1 MTPAQKN
8 FDYRRYLIFRLSEN
22 FKFKEIAEFMG
33 IERTTIYHYLKTHKQ
48 LIEVDKNYQK
58 ICSSKTTNNIIDA
71 QIQFIK
77 ERLVNVKNPR
87 TKKRK
92 LTPKRKI
99 GKL

>member
-22 FKFKEIAEFMG
+22 FKFKDIAEFMG
-33 IERTTIYHYLKTHKQ
+33 IEITTIYHYLKTHKQ

-58 ICSSKTTNNIIDA
+58 ICSSKTTNNLIDA
-71 QIQFIK
+71 QIEFLK
-77 ERLVNVKNPR
+77 ESLVNGINPR
-87 TKKRK
+87 TKKRR
-92 LTPKRKI
+92 LTSKRKI

>member
-58 ICSSKTTNNIIDA
+58 ICSSKTTNNLIDA
-71 QIQFIK
+71 QIF
-77 ERLVNVKNPR
+77 
-87 TKKRK
+87 
-92 LTPKRKI
+92 
-99 GKL
+99 